1 MSFGRVGC
9 TLRAVGVRQSSFLG
23 LTVDEEMTEHG
34 PWFSVS
40 VFWSPDVPVSRLPT
54 RLNELIRLPGISAAL
69 RTDRSGAL
77 AQLSQDPGTSTLG
90 RRLKVTLIGR

>member
-54 RLNELIRLPGISAAL
+54 RINELIRHYRAYLPL
-69 RTDRSGAL
+69 CERTDQARWHSCRRTQERAL
-77 AQLSQDPGTSTLG
+77 LDVG
-90 RRLKVTLIGR
+90 